1 MRIINT
7 LLRPAKKFFKGMFA
21 MSMLYAI
28 AFVCVF
34 IFDSCKK
41 NDLVNDDHGLARTRF
56 MNALKTQKE
65 KVGST
70 SFGAYALNNKLVV
83 ARGN

>member
-21 MSMLYAI
+21 MSMLHAI

-34 IFDSCKK
+34 IFDSCNK
-41 NDLVNDDHGLARTRF
+41 NDLVKDITAW
-56 MNALKTQKE
+56 QE
-65 KVGST
+65 PVS
-70 SFGAYALNNKLVV
+70 
-83 ARGN
+83 